1 MSMLDGLLQNLPVGA
16 DSIGEIAEKLGMD
29 PAMVEK
35 GVAALG
41 QSHGEDGDTMAAA
54 AEKTGMDSG
63 ALSGIM
69 DQLGGEGGLG
79 QVSEMLNSEEG
90 IMGKISGFLDQDG
103 DGNPINDIMG
113 MAGKLFGKN

>member
-1 MSMLDGLLQNLPVGA
+1 MSMLDGILKNLPVGA
-16 DSIGEIAEKLGMD
+16 DSITEIAGKLGMD

-41 QSHGEDGDTMAAA
+41 QSHDEAGDTVDGAAA
-54 AEKTGMDSG
+54 KTGLDTG

-79 QVSEMLNSEEG
+79 QISQMLNSEEG
-90 IMGKISGFLDQDG
+90 MMGKISGFLDQDG
-103 DGNPINDIMG
+103 DGNPMNDIMG
-113 MAGKLFGKN
+113 MAGKLFGKK